1 MLCLILVRV
10 SISFKT
16 TCHTSCLTSRK
27 KNFKGRK
34 CCSKKISWKLL
45 FTTFSSAT
53 TCFLNYYNILFPQF
67 LTFFSK
73 FSLKKVKSILGV
85 LCSYGN
91 KSQGFCWFKCI
102 LDGFFHPFSIANF
115 KFPRQFDF
123 RIFIRFHSRNFLFK
137 IYKKGYATFATVS
150 SRDILSL

>member
-34 CCSKKISWKLL
+34 CCRKKISWKLV

-53 TCFLNYYNILFPQF
+53 TCFLNYCNILIPQF

-73 FSLKKVKSILGV
+73 FSLKKGKSILGV

-102 LDGFFHPFSIANF
+102 LDGFFHPLSIANF
-115 KFPRQFDF
+115 KFLRQFDF